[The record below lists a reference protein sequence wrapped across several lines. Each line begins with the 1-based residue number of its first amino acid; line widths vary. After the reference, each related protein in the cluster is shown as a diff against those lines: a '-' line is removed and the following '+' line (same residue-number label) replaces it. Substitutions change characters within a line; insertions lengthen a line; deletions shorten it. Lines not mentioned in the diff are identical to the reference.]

1 MTPEHKDGR
10 RLSRN
15 VAVLGLVSLLM
26 GMSSAMV
33 HGLLPVFLVTV
44 LGASMTSVGFI
55 EGIAEATISLT
66 KIISG
71 VASDWA
77 RRRKP
82 LVLLG
87 YAFSAVSK
95 LIFPLSELASTV
107 LIARIADRIGKGI
120 RDAPRDALLTDV
132 TPSGIR
138 GAGFGLRLALYTIGA
153 VVGPLTAI
161 GLMVLSGDNVR
172 LVFWI
177 ALLPAFVSVGVL
189 HVGITEPPSV
199 LPLDQRRR
207 SLRRGDLAQLT
218 LPFWQAISIA
228 TVLSLARFS
237 PAFLV
242 LKAYDVGVSLA
253 FVPATLIVM
262 HMVYAAAAYPFGVL
276 ADHFDR
282 RSQLAMGSL
291 ILIGAGVILANASS
305 ISMMALGVGLWGL
318 QMGVTQG
325 LLSAAVA
332 DAAPDGMR
340 GTAFGIYDF
349 AVGLGTLGASAGAG
363 LLWTIGGPALAF
375 QAGAWLA
382 VGAVLLLWCWP
393 PPRASRG

>member
-1 MTPEHKDGR
+1 MTPDRKDGR
-10 RLSRN
+10 RLSGN

-26 GMSSAMV
+26 GMSSAMI

-44 LGASMTSVGFI
+44 LGASIASVGLI

-66 KIISG
+66 KVISG

-161 GLMVLSGDNVR
+161 GLMVLSGDNIR
-172 LVFWI
+172 LVFCI
-177 ALLPAFVSVGVL
+177 ALLPAFVSVAVL
-189 HVGITEPPSV
+189 HVGITEPQSV
-199 LPLDQRRR
+199 LPLDQRRL
-207 SLRRGDLAQLT
+207 SLRRSDLAKLT
-218 LPFWQAISIA
+218 SPFWQAISIA
-228 TVLSLARFS
+228 TVLALARFS

-242 LKAYDVGVSLA
+242 LKAYDVGVTLTL
-253 FVPATLIVM
+253 VPATLIVM
-262 HMVYAAAAYPFGVL
+262 HMVYAAAAYPFGAL

-282 RSQLAMGSL
+282 RSQLAIGAL
-291 ILIGAGVILANASS
+291 ILIGAGVVLTNASS
-305 ISMMALGVGLWGL
+305 IWMTALGVGLWGL

-363 LLWTIGGPALAF
+363 MLWTIGGPALAF
-375 QAGAWLA
+375 QVGAWLA
-382 VGAVLLLWCWP
+382 VGALLLLWLWP
-393 PPRASRG
+393 PSRASRG